1 MRVDVQFIPVPPNP
15 DKLPSRT
22 VVVIDVLRASSVI
35 VHALSQGAT
44 EVIPVTTVEE
54 AFDRIKRWPPGTTL
68 LGGERGSRKIEGF
81 DLGNS
86 PREYTA
92 ERVRG
97 KRVILT
103 TTNGTKAFQVVSAA
117 TEILV
122 GSFFNVTETANR
134 CLQGGRDILLFA
146 SGTRGYFSL
155 EDSVFGGMLV
165 DRMLR
170 RAAKSIHL
178 SDASRAAHILYQRFE
193 GNLVE
198 AFLLSNHGKDLVE
211 LGQGDDL
218 AYCSKIDQTTLV
230 PIFKDGVIRVS

>member
-1 MRVDVQFIPVPPNP
+1 MRVDIQLIPVPPNP
-15 DKLPSRT
+15 DKLPNRT
-22 VVVIDVLRASSVI
+22 VVVIDILRAGSVI

-54 AFDRIKRWPPGTTL
+54 AFERGKTFPPGTTL

-86 PREYTA
+86 PEEYTA

-103 TTNGTKAFQVVSAA
+103 TTNGTKAFHLVSAA
-117 TEILV
+117 TEIFV

-134 CLQGGRDILLFA
+134 CLQRGRNILLFA
-146 SGTRGYFSL
+146 SGSRGHFSL

-165 DRMLR
+165 DRMLK
-170 RAAKSIHL
+170 RAGKSIHL
-178 SDASRAAHILYQRFE
+178 SDASRAAHVLYQRFE

-198 AFLLSNHGKDLVE
+198 AFLLSNHGRDLVE
-211 LGQGDDL
+211 LGLGDDL
-218 AYCSKIDQTTLV
+218 ATCSKIDQTTLV
-230 PIFKDGVIRVS
+230 PIFKDGVIRAS